1 MVTHQLVEL
10 HNAGSN
16 PTVGEIIF
24 MCFMNIFLL
33 PLIKSC
39 YFNIIY
45 NFNFKLSFNNI
56 KKTT

>member
-1 MVTHQLVEL
+1 
-10 HNAGSN
+10 
-16 PTVGEIIF
+16 